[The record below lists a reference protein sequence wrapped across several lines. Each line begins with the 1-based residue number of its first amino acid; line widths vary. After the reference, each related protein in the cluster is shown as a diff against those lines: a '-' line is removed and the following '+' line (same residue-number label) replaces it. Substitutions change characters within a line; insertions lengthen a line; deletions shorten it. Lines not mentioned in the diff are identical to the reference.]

1 VWVGFGKPKEEK
13 WTALRVGKTHA
24 AAFLGVGAA
33 FNFVSEMKPRAPLW
47 MQRFGLKWLFRLMT
61 EPRRL
66 APRYL
71 VIISVFMVCTPQQLT
86 GWKSYAR
93 DW

>member
-1 VWVGFGKPKEEK
+1 M
-13 WTALRVGKTHA
+13 AQHVGKIQA
-24 AAFLGVGAA
+24 AALLGVGAA
-33 FNFVSEMKPRAPLW
+33 FDFVAETKPRAPLW
-47 MQRFGLKWLFRLMT
+47 MQRSGFEWLFRLMT

-66 APRYL
+66 ARRYL
-71 VIISVFMVCTPQQLT
+71 VYNSIFVALALQQVA

>member
-1 VWVGFGKPKEEK
+1 MWIGLGMPKQDK
-13 WTALRVGKTHA
+13 WIAQHVGKIQA
-24 AAFLGVGAA
+24 AALLGVGAA
-33 FNFVSEMKPRAPLW
+33 FDFVAETKRRAPLW
-47 MQRFGLKWLFRLMT
+47 MQRSGLEWLFRLVT

-66 APRYL
+66 AHRYL
-71 VIISVFMVCTPQQLT
+71 VYNTIFVASALQQLA